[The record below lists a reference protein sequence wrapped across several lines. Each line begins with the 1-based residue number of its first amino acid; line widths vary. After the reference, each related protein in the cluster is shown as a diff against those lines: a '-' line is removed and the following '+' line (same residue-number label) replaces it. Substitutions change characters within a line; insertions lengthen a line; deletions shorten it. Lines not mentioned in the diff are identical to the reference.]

1 MEGEAT
7 PGQVDIP
14 SGTANVAPV
23 MRPWAEKLIAAWGV
37 AWVSLLLG
45 RAIAR
50 LTPLA
55 LEPWHGDLMN
65 DGHKALYVGWL
76 VLNAYLEGY
85 RGFQLRF
92 SPRVVSRAVYLGQN
106 PRPLWLLLALP
117 FCMSLFHSTRRQ
129 MTVSWTFVGAIVF
142 IVWVVRAL
150 PQPWR
155 GIIDG
160 GVVLGLAWGLVVI
173 LALFV
178 RYLMGHKV
186 PPPSDLPPENAAEQ
200 APAIG

>member
-1 MEGEAT
+1 
-7 PGQVDIP
+7 
-14 SGTANVAPV
+14 
-23 MRPWAEKLIAAWGV
+23 MRPWAEKLVAAWGI

-50 LTPLA
+50 LGPLA
-55 LEPWHGDLMN
+55 LEPWDRDMMTN
-65 DGHKALYVGWL
+65 GHKALYIAWL
-76 VLNAYLEGY
+76 ALNAYLEGY

-106 PRPLWLLLALP
+106 PRPLWVVLALP

-129 MTVSWTFVGAIVF
+129 LAVSWTLVIAIVF
-142 IVWVVRAL
+142 VVWIVRSV

-173 LALFV
+173 GVLFA
-178 RYLMGHKV
+178 RYLMGATI
-186 PPPSDLPPENAAEQ
+186 PPPGDLPEESGAKQ
-200 APAIG
+200 VPAVS